1 DLLRAVWPR
10 YHNVGVVLQA
20 YLYRTAQDLADV
32 LALGAT
38 VRLCKGAYREP
49 PDVAYPDK
57 ADVDANFARL
67 ARRLLEADTYAAI
80 ATHDRRLIARARA
93 DAEALGRPRDSFEF
107 QMLYGVRRD
116 LQQAL
121 VREGYRVRVYVPYG
135 REWYP
140 YLTRRLAERPGNLLF
155 LARSLW
161 AEARGER
168 AA

>member
-1 DLLRAVWPR
+1 
-10 YHNVGVVLQA
+10 VGVVLQA
-20 YLYRTAQDLADV
+20 YLYRTARDLADV

-49 PDVAYPDK
+49 ADVAYASK
-57 ADVDANFARL
+57 AEVDASYARL
-67 ARRLLEADTYAAI
+67 ARTLLEADTYAAL
-80 ATHDRRLIARARA
+80 ATHDPALIARARA
-93 DAEALGRPRDSFEF
+93 DATALGRPRDSFEF

-116 LQQAL
+116 LQEAL
-121 VREGYRVRVYVPYG
+121 RRDGYRVRIYVPYG

-140 YLTRRLAERPGNLLF
+140 YLTRRLAERPSNLLF

-161 AEARGER
+161 AEARGTR